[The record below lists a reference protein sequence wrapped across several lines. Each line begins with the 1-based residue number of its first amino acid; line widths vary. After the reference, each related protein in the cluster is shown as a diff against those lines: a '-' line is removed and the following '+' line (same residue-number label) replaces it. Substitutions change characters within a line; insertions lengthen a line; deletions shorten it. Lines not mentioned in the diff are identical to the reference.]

1 MGFKH
6 IDDNIEPYLDILI
19 DCVKLR
25 GSDIEEQIKRIT
37 SDTDLMG
44 ECLEENFLSFKLH
57 SKKVRDE
64 YEKAVTEEI
73 SKTEKVWEKCDELIA
88 NSKPSIAKVTN
99 QLLDLKKSISE
110 IDKALDVISVYKA
123 EKVIEL
129 IDKVNSMSEKDKEIL
144 FKIIKSDQESDKL

>member
-1 MGFKH
+1 MGYVH
-6 IDDNIEPYLDILI
+6 IDNEIEPYLDILI

-25 GSDIEEQIKRIT
+25 GSDIEKQIKRIT

-44 ECLEENFLSFKLH
+44 ECLEENFLNFKLH

-64 YEKAVTEEI
+64 YEKAVSEEI
-73 SKTEKVWEKCDELIA
+73 SKTEKVWEKCDEMIA
-88 NSKPSIAKVTN
+88 NSKPSIAKATN
-99 QLLDLKKSISE
+99 QLLDLKKSINE
-110 IDKALDVISVYKA
+110 IDKALDIISVYKA

-144 FKIIKSDQESDKL
+144 LKIIKSE

>member
-1 MGFKH
+1 MGYVH
-6 IDDNIEPYLDILI
+6 IDDEIEPYLDILI

-25 GSDIEEQIKRIT
+25 GSDIEKQIKRIT

-44 ECLEENFLSFKLH
+44 ECLEENFLNFKLH

-64 YEKAVTEEI
+64 YEKAVSEEI

-88 NSKPSIAKVTN
+88 NSKPSIAKATN
-99 QLLDLKKSISE
+99 QLLNLKKSINE
-110 IDKALDVISVYKA
+110 IDKALDIISVYKA

-144 FKIIKSDQESDKL
+144 LKIIKSE

>member
-1 MGFKH
+1 MGYVH
-6 IDDNIEPYLDILI
+6 IDNEIEPYLDILI
-19 DCVKLR
+19 DCIKLR
-25 GSDIEEQIKRIT
+25 GSDIEKQIKRIT

-44 ECLEENFLSFKLH
+44 ECLKENFLNFKLH

-73 SKTEKVWEKCDELIA
+73 SKTEKVWGKCDELIA
-88 NSKPSIAKVTN
+88 NSKPSITKVTN

-123 EKVIEL
+123 ERVIEL

-144 FKIIKSDQESDKL
+144 LKILKSE

>member
-1 MGFKH
+1 MGYVH
-6 IDDNIEPYLDILI
+6 IDNEIEPYLDILI
-19 DCVKLR
+19 DCIKLR
-25 GSDIEEQIKRIT
+25 GSDIEKQIKRIT

-44 ECLEENFLSFKLH
+44 ECLEENFLNFKLH

-73 SKTEKVWEKCDELIA
+73 SKTEKVWGKCDELIA
-88 NSKPSIAKVTN
+88 NSKPSITKVTN

-123 EKVIEL
+123 ERVIEL
-129 IDKVNSMSEKDKEIL
+129 IDKVNSMSEKDKEIFL
-144 FKIIKSDQESDKL
+144 KILKSE

>member
-1 MGFKH
+1 MAFKH

-44 ECLEENFLSFKLH
+44 ECLEENFLNFKLH

-88 NSKPSIAKVTN
+88 NSKPRITKVTN

-144 FKIIKSDQESDKL
+144 LKILKNDSL

>member
-1 MGFKH
+1 MGYVH
-6 IDDNIEPYLDILI
+6 IDNEIEPYLDILI
-19 DCVKLR
+19 DCIKLR
-25 GSDIEEQIKRIT
+25 GSDIEKQIKRIT

-44 ECLEENFLSFKLH
+44 ECLEENFLNFKLH

-73 SKTEKVWEKCDELIA
+73 SKTEKVWEKCDEMIA
-88 NSKPSIAKVTN
+88 NSKPSINKVTN
-99 QLLDLKKSISE
+99 QLLGLKKSISE
-110 IDKALDVISVYKA
+110 IDKALDIISVYKA

-144 FKIIKSDQESDKL
+144 LKIIKSE

>member
-1 MGFKH
+1 MGYVY
-6 IDDNIEPYLDILI
+6 IDNEIEPYLDILI

-25 GSDIEEQIKRIT
+25 GSDIEKQIKRIT

-73 SKTEKVWEKCDELIA
+73 SKTEKVWGKCDELIA
-88 NSKPSIAKVTN
+88 NSKPSITKVTN
-99 QLLDLKKSISE
+99 QLCELKKSINE

-144 FKIIKSDQESDKL
+144 LQILKLG